1 MERETPDSAPCYV
14 MIGHV
19 RMAQSCAEGGS
30 DWALGQTFLPR
41 EWSNTGTGFLERWLM
56 LSVFKRHLGN
66 VPKEML

>member
-1 MERETPDSAPCYV
+1 
-14 MIGHV
+14 
-19 RMAQSCAEGGS
+19 MAQSCAEGGS